1 VHLITPDV
9 ERHIREPRRILILC
23 LDNLGDLVF
32 TSALVPPLR
41 AHFPSAHIALW
52 GKAYTA
58 AVGRMF
64 PGLSQTYAA
73 DPFWDRSPLRD
84 KGKMIPFLRT
94 LLAVRRDRYDT
105 AIVATSHWRAP
116 ASMLAAGIPVRI
128 GRELRRNRRFLTH
141 VLPPEDRSRP
151 AVQDLGRLLGPL
163 GITEV
168 PTRYRLDPTSLSE
181 RRSRLAPRVGPE
193 PVGAVNPFV
202 ADPRRRLPVT
212 EWIRVA
218 AALPALGLS
227 PLWLGSAAELA
238 TVRSA
243 VGARAGWLFA
253 DEIGDDSI
261 TDLAALITLSA
272 IYLGHDSGPLH
283 IAAALGTPV
292 VGVYTGSAELARSA
306 PQGTGVA
313 RVVEAYD
320 DAAPAERIVEA
331 TASVWR

>member
-1 VHLITPDV
+1 M

-32 TSALVPPLR
+32 AAALVPPLR

-58 AVGRMF
+58 PVGKMV
-64 PGLSQTYAA
+64 PGVNRTYAA
-73 DPFWDRSPLRD
+73 DPFWDRSPLRG
-84 KGKMIPFLRT
+84 KGKMVPFLRT

-105 AIVATSHWRAP
+105 AIVVTSHWRAP

-128 GRELRRNRRFLTH
+128 GREHRHNTRFLTH
-141 VLPPEDRSRP
+141 VLPPEAPSRA
-151 AVQDLGRLLGPL
+151 AVRDAGRLLIPL
-163 GITEV
+163 GIIEL
-168 PTRYRLDPTSLSE
+168 PTRYRLDPASLAE

-193 PVGAVNPFV
+193 PVAAVNPFA
-202 ADPRRRLPVT
+202 ADPRRRIPVA

-218 AALPALGLS
+218 VALPALGLS

-243 VGARAGWLFA
+243 AGSPAGWLFA

-261 TDLAALITLSA
+261 ADLAALITLSA

-283 IAAALGTPV
+283 IASALGIPV
-292 VGVYTGSAELARSA
+292 VGVYTRSANVARTA
-306 PQGTGVA
+306 PQGIGVA
-313 RVVEAYD
+313 RVVETD
-320 DAAPAERIVEA
+320 DEGALSAERIVEA
-331 TASVWR
+331 AASVWR